1 MALAPCCRWLS
12 GSPLT
17 FLAAILLPLAAVSAD
32 TIWHKSPGAR
42 QALMYENVKIEKVE
56 GDSLVFISA
65 SGNET
70 RKKLAEISR
79 IAMDDE
85 PALSAAETAFDA
97 GNFAGSIDGYRKAAQ
112 ASSRDW
118 VRKRS
123 ALRLIDAGKL
133 VPDFAASVAG
143 FAYLATI
150 DADAALQAKPAI
162 PPDAPKVLLS
172 AAADQVSEAE
182 GISGIT
188 PDQDRVL
195 LNFRVELLTA
205 AHDTDGAAAALKE
218 LDKLGGSAPPGS
230 GPGANTPADAAA
242 INRARAEQTLNEARV
257 ALAQKDYGRVQAA
270 ISGGQAAIVDPM
282 QQDEALFILA
292 QSKEASA
299 GTDPTA
305 LTDAGVAYMR
315 VVANFRNVQGAPHIA
330 ESLMKTAA
338 IEEKLAKPE
347 EALRI
352 YQSVASDY
360 KETPYAHDATD
371 DAARITAALKPKG

>member
-1 MALAPCCRWLS
+1 MRLAPCCRWLS
-12 GSPLT
+12 KPALT
-17 FLAAILLPLAAVSAD
+17 FLAASLLPLAAASAD

-42 QALMYENVKIEKVE
+42 QALMYDNVKIEKVE
-56 GDSLVFISA
+56 GDSLVFVSA

-79 IAMDDE
+79 ISMDDE
-85 PALSAAETAFDA
+85 PALTAAEAAFDA
-97 GNFAGSIDGYRKAAQ
+97 GNAAGSIDGYRKAAQ

-118 VRKRS
+118 VRKRA
-123 ALRLIDAGKL
+123 ALRLIDAGKQ
-133 VPDFAASVAG
+133 VPDFGAAVAG
-143 FAYLATI
+143 FAYLATF
-150 DADAALQAKPAI
+150 DADAAQQAKPAI
-162 PPDAPKVLLS
+162 PADASPATLS
-172 AAADQVSEAE
+172 AAADQVSDAE
-182 GISGIT
+182 NVSGIT

-218 LDKLGGSAPPGS
+218 LDKLGGGAPAGT
-230 GPGANTPADAAA
+230 PGATTPDDSAA

-257 ALAQKDYGRVQAA
+257 ALAQKDYNRVEAA
-270 ISGGQAAIVDPM
+270 ISGGQAALTDPV

-299 GTDPTA
+299 GTDPKA
-305 LTDAGVAYMR
+305 LMDAGIAYTR
-315 VVANFRNVQGAPHIA
+315 VWANFQNVQGAPHIA

-352 YQSVASDY
+352 YNSVASDY
-360 KETPYAHDATD
+360 KQTPFAHDAAD
-371 DAARITAALKPKG
+371 DAARIAAALKPKG